1 MSKRI
6 FPELA
11 GDKQAE
17 EPVAECCICHNELYA
32 GEVAYATPD
41 SELVCC
47 DCLEEWARRELELA
61 TVGEED

>member
-1 MSKRI
+1 MSKYI
-6 FPELA
+6 FWELA

-41 SELVCC
+41 SEMVCC
-47 DCLEEWARRELELA
+47 DCLEEWACRELELT

>member
-1 MSKRI
+1 MSKYI

-17 EPVAECCICHNELYA
+17 EPVTECCICHNELYA

-41 SELVCC
+41 SEMVCC
-47 DCLEEWARRELELA
+47 DCLEEWACRELELT